1 MIDHMLFNLKK
12 YYQSDTPNCIG
23 KTLHGVRAF
32 SIQPYQI
39 DISFNSGVPQLLAG
53 QSFPNTMDP
62 ISADSL
68 NGKKIYGQAI
78 FNNATY
84 VLTTINYQNDWY
96 SVWFDLNSLIQ
107 NGGVSASLNHVY
119 HALTA
124 FRSEVKSMIDH
135 LLINLKKYYEGNEK
149 NYIGKTINGVQNSIA
164 AFSYTPSC
172 DKNNS
177 GFNER
182 FERYDSFKSDFLNGI
197 RIIGQATLQNGD
209 ILLMIPADY
218 SGGYNQSLFVKL
230 TDILKNGG
238 VSSSLLTHVYHAF
251 ILARKELSMAL
262 MKMKYQLKDWYQGI
276 TQNYI
281 GRSVTL
287 PKTKIRF
294 YDIQNT
300 NTLVPSGS
308 YTDCQNGKLLG
319 AAGTIAGQAVVDG
332 ETLVSISWPFQFDY
346 DNVDYTYV
354 KLSDILQNG
363 GVSSSP
369 LTHLYQAFRGLLRK
383 QVVVC

>member
-1 MIDHMLFNLKK
+1 MIDHMLVNLKK

-39 DISFNSGVPQLLAG
+39 DISFNSGVPQLLRG
-53 QSFPNTMDP
+53 NSFPNEMDP

-68 NGKKIYGQAI
+68 NGKEIYGQAI

-84 VLTTINYQNDWY
+84 VLTTINYQNNWY
-96 SVWFDLNSLIQ
+96 SVWFDLPSLIQ
-107 NGGVSASLNHVY
+107 NGGVSASLTHVY

-135 LLINLKKYYEGNEK
+135 LLVNLKKYYEGNEK

-164 AFSYTPSC
+164 AFSYTPAC

-177 GFNER
+177 GFSER
-182 FERYDSFKSDFLNGI
+182 FDRYDSFKSDFLNGI

-218 SGGYNQSLFVKL
+218 SGSYTQSLFVKL

-238 VSSSLLTHVYHAF
+238 
-251 ILARKELSMAL
+251 
-262 MKMKYQLKDWYQGI
+262 GI
-276 TQNYI
+276 
-281 GRSVTL
+281 
-287 PKTKIRF
+287 
-294 YDIQNT
+294 
-300 NTLVPSGS
+300 
-308 YTDCQNGKLLG
+308 
-319 AAGTIAGQAVVDG
+319 A
-332 ETLVSISWPFQFDY
+332 
-346 DNVDYTYV
+346 
-354 KLSDILQNG
+354 
-363 GVSSSP
+363 
-369 LTHLYQAFRGLLRK
+369 
-383 QVVVC
+383 

>member
-1 MIDHMLFNLKK
+1 MIDHMLVNLKK
-12 YYQSDTPNCIG
+12 YYEGKFPCYIGMNIKAPKSSLPAYYMADSPVDGADMLLSMEKPSLTPAELENKEVIAQRLNG
-23 KTLHGVRAF
+23 LDDF
-32 SIQPYQI
+32 YLLIQP
-39 DISFNSGVPQLLAG
+39 AG
-53 QSFPNTMDP
+53 DYS
-62 ISADSL
+62 
-68 NGKKIYGQAI
+68 Y
-78 FNNATY
+78 
-84 VLTTINYQNDWY
+84 INCWIKLSD
-96 SVWFDLNSLIQ
+96 LIQ

-238 VSSSLLTHVYHAF
+238 VSHSHLTHSYRAF
-251 ILARKELSMAL
+251 HLVRKEISMAL
-262 MKMKYQLKDWYQGI
+262 MKMKYQLQDWYQGKM
-276 TQNYI
+276 QNYI

-294 YDIQNT
+294 YDIHDSRD
-300 NTLVPSGS
+300 VMPSGS
-308 YTDCQNGKLLG
+308 YTDCQHGKILGNTGTVNGQFFVENDTFL
-319 AAGTIAGQAVVDG
+319 TI
-332 ETLVSISWPFQFDY
+332 SFPFQFDY
-346 DNVDYTYV
+346 DEVHTV
-354 KLSDILQNG
+354 WLKLTDILQNG

-369 LTHLYQAFRGLLRK
+369 LIHLYQGLRHLLDRK
-383 QVVVC
+383 VVPA

>member
-363 GVSSSP
+363 G
-369 LTHLYQAFRGLLRK
+369 GIK
-383 QVVVC
+383 

>member
-1 MIDHMLFNLKK
+1 
-12 YYQSDTPNCIG
+12 
-23 KTLHGVRAF
+23 
-32 SIQPYQI
+32 
-39 DISFNSGVPQLLAG
+39 
-53 QSFPNTMDP
+53 
-62 ISADSL
+62 
-68 NGKKIYGQAI
+68 
-78 FNNATY
+78 
-84 VLTTINYQNDWY
+84 
-96 SVWFDLNSLIQ
+96 
-107 NGGVSASLNHVY
+107 
-119 HALTA
+119 
-124 FRSEVKSMIDH
+124 MIDH
-135 LLINLKKYYEGNEK
+135 LLVNLKKYYEGSEK

-164 AFSYTPSC
+164 AFSYTPAC

-177 GFNER
+177 GFSER
-182 FERYDSFKSDFLNGI
+182 FDRYDSFKSDFLNGI

-218 SGGYNQSLFVKL
+218 SGSYNQSLFVKL

-238 VSSSLLTHVYHAF
+238 VSHSHLTHSYRAF
-251 ILARKELSMAL
+251 RLVRREISMAL
-262 MKMKYQLKDWYQGI
+262 EKMKYQLQDWYPGKM
-276 TQNYI
+276 QNYI
-281 GRSVTL
+281 GRSATL

-363 GVSSSP
+363 GVSSS
-369 LTHLYQAFRGLLRK
+369 LLSHVCRAFKSLLITK
-383 QVVVC
+383 EVA